1 MFIPIN
7 MVSRSYC
14 PCLQVEE
21 HGIAV
26 CCPCHM
32 MEECLRKLMKFFG
45 AIKDEFGHF
54 SGRVIKNQNMAVP
67 TSQLRDL
74 AVQNT
79 AAHRSTDFDLRWLKA
94 TYILCRFCNELVEV
108 GRIPGQLASGW
119 SRTGSK
125 IVSEVKNA
133 ALESAFC
140 LSSTCMHGLMAGWT
154 CKHVNMHIYI
164 YIYMCVCVQYR

>member
-1 MFIPIN
+1 MFISVN
-7 MVSRSYC
+7 LVSTSYY

-45 AIKDEFGHF
+45 AIEDEFGHF

-79 AAHRSTDFDLRWLKA
+79 AAPPEHRLSPEVTQSHLH
-94 TYILCRFCNELVEV
+94 LV
-108 GRIPGQLASGW
+108 QFL
-119 SRTGSK
+119 
-125 IVSEVKNA
+125 
-133 ALESAFC
+133 
-140 LSSTCMHGLMAGWT
+140 
-154 CKHVNMHIYI
+154 
-164 YIYMCVCVQYR
+164 Q

>member
-1 MFIPIN
+1 MFISVN
-7 MVSRSYC
+7 LVSTSYY

-45 AIKDEFGHF
+45 AIEDEFGHF

-79 AAHRSTDFDLRWLKA
+79 AAHRSTDFHLR
-94 TYILCRFCNELVEV
+94 
-108 GRIPGQLASGW
+108 
-119 SRTGSK
+119 
-125 IVSEVKNA
+125 
-133 ALESAFC
+133 
-140 LSSTCMHGLMAGWT
+140 
-154 CKHVNMHIYI
+154 
-164 YIYMCVCVQYR
+164 